1 MLLAE
6 PDDLVVSLL
15 LAGVPCTD
23 GCCDDTSAVGDVALA
38 ADEAADGTPAE
49 IDPLAVCAEVGVE

>member
-6 PDDLVVSLL
+6 PEDLGVSLL

-23 GCCDDTSAVGDVALA
+23 GCCDDTNAVGDVARA

-49 IDPLAVCAEVGVE
+49 IDPFAVCAEVGVE

>member
-6 PDDLVVSLL
+6 PADLLVSLL
-15 LAGVPCTD
+15 LVGVPCTD
-23 GCCDDTSAVGDVALA
+23 ACCDDTGAVGDVALA

-49 IDPLAVCAEVGVE
+49 MDPLAVCAEVGVE

>member
-6 PDDLVVSLL
+6 PADLLVSLL
-15 LAGVPCTD
+15 LVGVPCTD
-23 GCCDDTSAVGDVALA
+23 TCCDDTGAVGDVALA

-49 IDPLAVCAEVGVE
+49 MEPLAVCAEVGVE